1 MIAEIADDADTA
13 RHLSDGAPRG
23 RRFDTSRLARS
34 LHTTAAQLAA
44 RFERSAELVR
54 G

>member
-1 MIAEIADDADTA
+1 MIVATA
-13 RHLSDGAPRG
+13 QHLSDGAPRA
-23 RRFDTSRLARS
+23 RRFDSSPLARS

-44 RFERSAELVR
+44 RFESSAELVR